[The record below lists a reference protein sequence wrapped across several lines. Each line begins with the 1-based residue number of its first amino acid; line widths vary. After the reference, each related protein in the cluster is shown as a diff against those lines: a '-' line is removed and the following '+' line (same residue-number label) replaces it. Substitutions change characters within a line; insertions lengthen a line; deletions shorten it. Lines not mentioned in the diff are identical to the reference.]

1 MKKKNNQ
8 KFAPQPQLLLDVVV
22 DVQKKCKQ
30 TNKQTKNYLCDRLKT
45 PKMASGHYW
54 KVQKFA
60 TELETKK
67 T

>member
-30 TNKQTKNYLCDRLKT
+30 TNKQ
-45 PKMASGHYW
+45 
-54 KVQKFA
+54 KFICVIG
-60 TELETKK
+60 
-67 T
+67 